1 MYLGLSTIHE
11 LFTLEYIMK
20 SLNTKTY
27 LLLIMLFLSGSA
39 LATGG
44 PKQEP
49 PASETD
55 AQQNE
60 PAESGFLAWFYQNF
74 IK

>member
-1 MYLGLSTIHE
+1 
-11 LFTLEYIMK
+11 MK
-20 SLNTKTY
+20 SLNTKSY
-27 LLLIMLFLSGSA
+27 LLIIMLLLSGSA

-49 PASETD
+49 PASKTD

-60 PAESGFLAWFYQNF
+60 GAGSSFLTWLYQNF